1 MLRPKRFL
9 WLFFGFFSIMNLFV
23 CYLVVWQSHLS
34 PLTLLILSLGTIGV
48 CALGTFLGWLA
59 LRAIFPD
66 YWKFKSK
73 QSAQGSEESNQ
84 EKQARV
90 IYKLTGEDIVAS
102 QPYISGESSITGHQR
117 KLARLSLIV
126 ASLIG
131 LAVASLILVFFPEY
145 NLLAIALF
153 VISALLFLW
162 AIFYYMIVRKVFR
175 NSVVRNNAWGMNK
188 LTGKHNLS
196 ITPDNVTCINNLIES
211 TNPWSDVEWIKST
224 DKYLFIKVHGLGP
237 YIVPKRA
244 FTNEEE
250 FKLFIDTART
260 YYESAKAGN
269 DN

>member
-1 MLRPKRFL
+1 M
-9 WLFFGFFSIMNLFV
+9 
-23 CYLVVWQSHLS
+23 
-34 PLTLLILSLGTIGV
+34 
-48 CALGTFLGWLA
+48 
-59 LRAIFPD
+59 
-66 YWKFKSK
+66 
-73 QSAQGSEESNQ
+73 
-84 EKQARV
+84 
-90 IYKLTGEDIVAS
+90 
-102 QPYISGESSITGHQR
+102 
-117 KLARLSLIV
+117 

-175 NSVVRNNAWGMNK
+175 KSVVRNNSWGMNK

-196 ITPDNVTCINNLIES
+196 ITPDNVTHRNNLIES

-269 DN
+269 AN